1 MARMRDL
8 GMDRVGL
15 GALLAAVVLV
25 LGSCGGTSSTD
36 PARTFGASRMTGH
49 VDRPGISSLAS
60 VERWLE
66 VLEVPEGFRDP
77 GLMDVLE
84 SRIVELRVVPV
95 ESLSSVGAPR
105 TEPIDIH
112 LSFFPGLDWA
122 LSNGGRAFLALEHV
136 GDREMVG
143 YAFVRTKEGEHFFA
157 GQGGYEG
164 LTLPARELLGERMD
178 AVLDELVGITEEE
191 KILELLYGPPSPT
204 PSPPVILDPAET
216 PKDVLRSLDA
226 VSLVVERPEG
236 WVGPFTLC
244 TRIEDGWNECADMA
258 GAGRLPDTIAYVGAA
273 RHLELW
279 LLDRDANVLEPI
291 QQLGTIDLRGS
302 QKVLEGGDAVVI
314 VRLGGTFVGEGA
326 DPPIVDPSVTLVEVV
341 PWSEVL
347 AHPKRYGDVL
357 GT

>member
-1 MARMRDL
+1 MRI
-8 GMDRVGL
+8 R
-15 GALLAAVVLV
+15 ALLAAAVFV
-25 LGSCGGTSSTD
+25 LGSCVGYDDD
-36 PARTFGASRMTGH
+36 PARTFGASRMTGE
-49 VDRPGISSLAS
+49 VDRPGIGSLAT

-66 VLEVPEGFRDP
+66 VLEVPERFRDP
-77 GLMDVLE
+77 DLMDVFE
-84 SRIVELRVVPV
+84 SRIVELRVAPV

-105 TEPIDIH
+105 TEPVDIH

-143 YAFVRTKEGEHFFA
+143 YALVRTQDGGHFFA

-178 AVLDELVGITEEE
+178 VVLDELVGMTDERA
-191 KILELLYGPPSPT
+191 ILELLYGPPQPT

-216 PKDVLRSLDA
+216 PEDVLRSLDA

-236 WVGPFTLC
+236 WVGPYTLC
-244 TRIEDGWNECADMA
+244 TRIEEGWNECADMA
-258 GAGRLPDTIAYVGAA
+258 GVGRLPEIIAYVGPT
-273 RHLELW
+273 RRLELW
-279 LLDRDANVLEPI
+279 LLDQDATVLAPI
-291 QQLGTIDLRGS
+291 QQLGTIDLRAS
-302 QKVLEGGDAVVI
+302 EKVLQGGDAVVV
-314 VRLGGTFVGEGA
+314 VRVGGTFVGQGA

-347 AHPKRYGDVL
+347 AHPERYPEVL
-357 GT
+357 GG